1 MARLF
6 EVGAASRERSAP
18 HTASERLGAQSR
30 FALSPVSETSSG
42 RRRVASLRRP
52 REKSGEVGAYLV
64 QRHVRVWIVKRAAGA
79 DRGQI
84 FGGLGRNA
92 DFARCKRFESQRRPV
107 DVVMWAQ

>member
-18 HTASERLGAQSR
+18 HIASGRLGAQSR

-64 QRHVRVWIVKRAAGA
+64 QRHVRAWIVKRAGG
-79 DRGQI
+79 RGSRPDI
-84 FGGLGRNA
+84 
-92 DFARCKRFESQRRPV
+92 RRPRSKRGFCTLQ
-107 DVVMWAQ
+107 AF